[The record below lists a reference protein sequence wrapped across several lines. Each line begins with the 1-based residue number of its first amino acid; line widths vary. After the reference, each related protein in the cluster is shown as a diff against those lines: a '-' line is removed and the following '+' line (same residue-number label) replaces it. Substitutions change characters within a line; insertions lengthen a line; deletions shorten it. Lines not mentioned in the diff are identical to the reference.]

1 LFSWLYLLVVLS
13 TWPLIKPPPKSL
25 TTSNNNMRRAI
36 TTIKRT
42 NLRGEKPNPESLKT
56 TPFLLDIHWVRQ
68 SCLMFC
74 KEYKSYWLCNKED
87 KDIFFSKDETN

>member
-1 LFSWLYLLVVLS
+1 
-13 TWPLIKPPPKSL
+13 
-25 TTSNNNMRRAI
+25 MRRAI